1 MSKYRY
7 YISLYIIIPIIF
19 AGLSVLSVIVSFRI
33 TEHYMKQEINLTYPI
48 LLWATIIAS
57 IAFICGLIV
66 VKLFL
71 KPVQVFIEKTK
82 KLPVLSIHGVK
93 ADKGS
98 KGDEMQRFTHVFQ
111 KVTDVLS
118 KVDAQQLFP
127 NILGQSVTMRE
138 VLSQIMK
145 VAPTDSTVLILGE
158 SGTGK
163 ELVATS
169 IYEHSHRSDKPFVK
183 INCVAIPEELLES
196 ELFGFEKGAFTGAVA
211 SKPGK
216 FEIANQG
223 TIFLDEIGD
232 MPINLQA
239 KLLRVIQEREFD
251 RIGGSKPIKIDVR
264 FIAATNKDLESMVAE
279 GSFRED
285 LFYRLNVFTLKV
297 PSLRERKEDIPLL
310 VESFLKKAA
319 KSSKIYSLPMQ
330 LLMGYAWPGNI
341 RELQNTM
348 ERAAVMSDTGIID
361 VNHLPENI
369 KELLN
374 TMESAAGM
382 SDDVMIEEEEH
393 HLQAI
398 IGKGPSL
405 ETSTEIESLSID
417 DQLRTMEK
425 RMIIEALKK
434 AEGVQVRAAEILG
447 IDQRSL
453 WHRVKKHSIN
463 AGSYAAD
470 KK

>member
-310 VESFLKKAA
+310 VESFLKKAP

-382 SDDVMIEEEEH
+382 SDDGMIEEH

>member
-48 LLWATIIAS
+48 LLWTTIIAS

-93 ADKGS
+93 EDKGS

-127 NILGQSVTMRE
+127 KILGQSVTMRE

-382 SDDVMIEEEEH
+382 SDDGMIEEH

-398 IGKGPSL
+398 IAKGPSL

>member
-1 MSKYRY
+1 MKQYRY
-7 YISLYIIIPIIF
+7 YISLYIIVPVIF
-19 AGLSVLSVIVSFRI
+19 AGLSILSVIVSFRI
-33 TEHYMKQEINLTYPI
+33 TEHYIKQEINLTYPI
-48 LLWATIIAS
+48 LLWTTLIAS

-66 VKLFL
+66 VRLFL

-82 KLPVLSIHGVK
+82 NLPVLSVHEAGK
-93 ADKGS
+93 S
-98 KGDEMQRFTHVFQ
+98 KEIGGDEIQRFTQVFQ

-127 NILGQSVTMRE
+127 KILGESVAMRE
-138 VLSQIMK
+138 VLSHIMK

-196 ELFGFEKGAFTGAVA
+196 ELFGYEKGAFTGAVA

-216 FEIANQG
+216 FEIANHG

-232 MPINLQA
+232 MPLPLQA

-251 RIGGSKPIKIDVR
+251 RIGGRKPIKIDVR
-264 FIAATNKDLESMVAE
+264 FIAATNKDLERMVAE

-285 LFYRLNVFTLKV
+285 LFYRLNVINLKL
-297 PSLRERKEDIPLL
+297 PSLRDRKEDIPLL
-310 VESFLKKAA
+310 VDAFLKKAA
-319 KSSKIYSLPMQ
+319 KSAKIYSLPMQ

-348 ERAAVMSDTGIID
+348 ERAAIMSDDGMIEAH
-361 VNHLPENI
+361 HLPENI
-369 KELLN
+369 SERLN
-374 TMESAAGM
+374 TMESTAGM
-382 SDDVMIEEEEH
+382 SDDGMIEER
-393 HLQAI
+393 HLQATI
-398 IGKGPSL
+398 ANGHSW
-405 ETSTEIESLSID
+405 EASTEIESLSID

-434 AEGVQVRAAEILG
+434 AEGVQVRAAEMLG

>member
-93 ADKGS
+93 EDKGS

-127 NILGQSVTMRE
+127 KILGQSVTMRE

-163 ELVATS
+163 ELIATS

-264 FIAATNKDLESMVAE
+264 FIAATNKDLDSMVAE

-382 SDDVMIEEEEH
+382 SDDGMIEEH

-398 IGKGPSL
+398 IAKGPSL

-453 WHRVKKHSIN
+453 WHRVKKHSID

>member
-1 MSKYRY
+1 
-7 YISLYIIIPIIF
+7 
-19 AGLSVLSVIVSFRI
+19 
-33 TEHYMKQEINLTYPI
+33 
-48 LLWATIIAS
+48 
-57 IAFICGLIV
+57 
-66 VKLFL
+66 
-71 KPVQVFIEKTK
+71 
-82 KLPVLSIHGVK
+82 
-93 ADKGS
+93 
-98 KGDEMQRFTHVFQ
+98 
-111 KVTDVLS
+111 
-118 KVDAQQLFP
+118 
-127 NILGQSVTMRE
+127 
-138 VLSQIMK
+138 
-145 VAPTDSTVLILGE
+145 
-158 SGTGK
+158 
-163 ELVATS
+163 
-169 IYEHSHRSDKPFVK
+169 
-183 INCVAIPEELLES
+183 
-196 ELFGFEKGAFTGAVA
+196 
-211 SKPGK
+211 
-216 FEIANQG
+216 
-223 TIFLDEIGD
+223 

-251 RIGGSKPIKIDVR
+251 RIGGSKPVKIDVR

-310 VESFLKKAA
+310 VESFLKKAP

-374 TMESAAGM
+374 TMENAAGM
-382 SDDVMIEEEEH
+382 SDGGMIEEH

-398 IGKGPSL
+398 IAKGPSL

>member
-1 MSKYRY
+1 MKRNQY
-7 YISLYIIIPIIF
+7 YISLYIIIPVIF

-48 LLWATIIAS
+48 LLWTAIIAS

-71 KPVQVFIEKTK
+71 KPVQIFIEKTK
-82 KLPVLSIHGVK
+82 KLPVLSVHGVEE
-93 ADKGS
+93 DKGR
-98 KGDEMQRFTHVFQ
+98 KGDEIQRFTQAFQ

-127 NILGQSVTMRE
+127 EIVGESVAMRG
-138 VLSQIMK
+138 VLSHIMK

-163 ELVATS
+163 ELIATS
-169 IYEHSHRSDKPFVK
+169 IYDHSHRSDKPFVK

-196 ELFGFEKGAFTGAVA
+196 ELFGYEKGAFTGADS

-216 FEIANQG
+216 FETANHG

-232 MPINLQA
+232 MPMNLQA
-239 KLLRVIQEREFD
+239 KILRVIQEREFD
-251 RIGGSKPIKIDVR
+251 RIGGRKPIKVDVR
-264 FIAATNKDLESMVAE
+264 FIAATNKDLESMVAD

-285 LFYRLNVFTLKV
+285 LFYRLNVFPLKV
-297 PSLRERKEDIPLL
+297 PSLRERREDIPLL

-319 KSSKIYSLPMQ
+319 KSAKIYSLPLQM
-330 LLMGYAWPGNI
+330 LMAYAWPGNI

-348 ERAAVMSDTGIID
+348 ERAAVMSDAGIID
-361 VNHLPENI
+361 VNHLPENVR
-369 KELLN
+369 ELLN
-374 TMESAAGM
+374 TMESATDM
-382 SDDVMIEEEEH
+382 SDDGMIEER

-398 IGKGPSL
+398 IAKGHSM
-405 ETSTEIESLSID
+405 EASTEIESLSID

-434 AEGVQVRAAEILG
+434 AEGVQVRAAEMLG

-463 AGSYAAD
+463 AGSYAAN

>member
-48 LLWATIIAS
+48 LLWTTIIAS

-127 NILGQSVTMRE
+127 KILGQSVTMRE
-138 VLSQIMK
+138 VLSQIMR

-163 ELVATS
+163 ELIATS

-310 VESFLKKAA
+310 VESFLKKAP

-374 TMESAAGM
+374 TMESTAGM
-382 SDDVMIEEEEH
+382 SDDGMIEEH

-398 IGKGPSL
+398 IAKGPSL

>member
-127 NILGQSVTMRE
+127 KILGQSVTMRG

-310 VESFLKKAA
+310 VESFLKKAP

-374 TMESAAGM
+374 TMENAAGM
-382 SDDVMIEEEEH
+382 SDGGMIEEH

-398 IGKGPSL
+398 IAKGPSL